1 MRRRRDRAEH
11 RGVAVFLESSGFRRG
26 PLRVEPRLESRVRL
40 LRTCSS
46 RRDISSPGRETQND
60 DSPNSLLGQSLAVP
74 VELLPSRQ
82 ERDKLDF
89 RDTRPQSLKNALSSL
104 SSVSIMFSRPP
115 HIHPA
120 QPDLRTSE
128 QRRHTRPTERLD
140 NTAAPALT
148 GSTSFPIPSAGI
160 IPSRRVCLIAAEAIL
175 SMQDTTKV
183 DDENTVIQPL
193 TGRLGAES
201 IFFRS
206 NRTCHPKLCVSS

>member
-11 RGVAVFLESSGFRRG
+11 RGVAVFLEGSGVSRGLVRVQSRRE
-26 PLRVEPRLESRVRL
+26 LRFRL
-40 LRTCSS
+40 LSTCSS
-46 RRDISSPGRETQND
+46 RRDVSSPKREFQND

-89 RDTRPQSLKNALSSL
+89 RDTRSQSLKNALSGLPSA
-104 SSVSIMFSRPP
+104 SMMFSRPP

-120 QPDLRTSE
+120 QSDLRTSE
-128 QRRHTRPTERLD
+128 QRRHTPPTKRFN